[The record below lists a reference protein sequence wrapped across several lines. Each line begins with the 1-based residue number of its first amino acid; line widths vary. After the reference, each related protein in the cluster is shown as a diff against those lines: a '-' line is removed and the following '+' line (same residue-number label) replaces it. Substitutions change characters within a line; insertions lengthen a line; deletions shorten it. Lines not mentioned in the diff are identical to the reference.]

1 MHVAAE
7 RGYTHIV
14 EILIDKFG
22 SSIRART
29 RDGNTLL
36 HIAAS
41 NGHADTALA
50 FLKRG
55 VPLAMPNK
63 MGALG
68 LHSAAAAGFNDVKN
82 FNKNFFIFIFRL
94 LKC

>member
-1 MHVAAE
+1 MAAE
-7 RGYTHIV
+7 RGYTSFV
-14 EILIDKFG
+14 ETLIDKFG

-36 HIAAS
+36 HIAAMS
-41 NGHADTALA
+41 GHVNTALV

-55 VPLAMPNK
+55 VPIAMPNK

-68 LHSAAAAGFNDVKN
+68 LHSAAAAGHNEVN
-82 FNKNFFIFIFRL
+82 
-94 LKC
+94 